1 MWASSLLPA
10 ISLFVVGVPTQLA
23 KAAPTPYNM
32 DLHITRHAPPLP
44 ELPTAYI
51 DRSSLT
57 VKDGGVLVHYISN
70 NVDFSTATQAIIVI
84 HGRQRDAANYFAG
97 MQAAVDAANKSNV
110 VIMAV
115 RCPFLFSQS
124 TKLIK
129 ACSPFSS
136 MGPIRVHFRGK
147 MLGRLPGLDTELS

>member
-1 MWASSLLPA
+1 MYRFLSNLLISFSYLSLSMWASPLLPVFSLLLA
-10 ISLFVVGVPTQLA
+10 GVPTQLV
-23 KAAPTPYNM
+23 KAAPIRSNM
-32 DLHITRHAPPLP
+32 DLNITRHSSPLP

-57 VKDGGVLVHYISN
+57 VKGGGVLVHYISN

-84 HGRQRDAANYFAG
+84 HGRQRDADNHFAG

-115 RCPFLFSQS
+115 RCPFLFYQKHQ
-124 TKLIK
+124 TNKRI
-129 ACSPFSS
+129 
-136 MGPIRVHFRGK
+136 
-147 MLGRLPGLDTELS
+147 